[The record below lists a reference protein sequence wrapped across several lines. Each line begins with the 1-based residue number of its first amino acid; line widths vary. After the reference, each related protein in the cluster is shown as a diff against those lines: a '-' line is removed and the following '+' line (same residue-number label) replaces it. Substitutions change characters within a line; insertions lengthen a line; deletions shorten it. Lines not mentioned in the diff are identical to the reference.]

1 MISKHVNEIL
11 EVCRENYRT
20 IKCVEALHDSYKK
33 FEIESSNLY
42 PDLES
47 KDVFILNNNKVFTT
61 DDLEFAAINIIN
73 GNVVVFLGDYRFYFN
88 DNTFKFN

>member
-61 DDLEFAAINIIN
+61 DDLEFAEIMNLN
-73 GNVVVFLGDYRFYFN
+73 GNQVVFLGNYRFFFEDSVFN
-88 DNTFKFN
+88 I